1 MSANMK
7 DVAELAGVSLSTVS
21 RVINDSS
28 LVSKETALKVKKAIN
43 ELDYQINESARALR
57 TNISNLVGMI
67 GAGMDNPF
75 LMKVL
80 KGIEAEAIKENYNII
95 YGDSDGELEQELYY
109 INMLKQKKIDG
120 LIIITADFTDELI
133 KAVRESEIP
142 TVFASGY
149 IQEPDLAAVTVNNVK
164 AAEDVSEYLF
174 SLGEYFCII
183 RGPFRDSVASDER
196 MQGVVNKYKEKGIE
210 LKDKYVA
217 EGDFTFESG
226 YHAAETLFK
235 QNENIESI
243 FAFSDQMAIGA
254 MRYCFDH
261 NIRIPEDVSIV
272 GFDDIETARYIK
284 PSLSSVFQSGTE
296 LGTESMKMLLKMMKG
311 KTIEDNKVFVPHK
324 LIKRE
329 SSK

>member
-21 RVINDSS
+21 RVINDSN

-57 TNISNLVGMI
+57 TNISNLVGII

-120 LIIITADFTDELI
+120 LIIITAKFSDELKEAI
-133 KAVRESEIP
+133 RASNIP

-149 IQEPDLAAVTVNNVK
+149 ISEPDIAAVTVNNVK
-164 AAEDVSEYLF
+164 AAEDVSDYLF
-174 SLGEYFCII
+174 SLGDYFAII
-183 RGPFRDSVASDER
+183 RGPFRDSVASEER
-196 MQGVVNKYKEKGIE
+196 MRGVKNKYNEKGIE
-210 LKDKYVA
+210 LKDKYVE
-217 EGDFTFESG
+217 EGDFTYESG
-226 YHAAETLFK
+226 YSAAETLFK
-235 QNENIESI
+235 NNDDIKSI

-254 MRYCFDH
+254 MRYCFD
-261 NIRIPEDVSIV
+261 NGIKIPEDVSIV
-272 GFDDIETARYIK
+272 GFDDIEAARFIK
-284 PSLSSVFQSGTE
+284 PSLSTIFQSGTE
-296 LGTESMKMLLKMMKG
+296 LGTESIKILLKMMKG
-311 KTIEDNKVFVPHK
+311 EKVKDNKVFVPHK